1 MSDQTATIVL
11 DIGKTNCKLSLLDG
25 AGHLLADERCPNAIA
40 EGGLFYPHHDTTR
53 IWAWMLDVMGRFAKL
68 ARVGAIVPV
77 THGATAALIKADAPD
92 GLALPVLDYEFK
104 LPAEFEVSYRAQR
117 PRFAET
123 CSPALPAGLN
133 LGRQIAWLEAS
144 FPTEF
149 GRATQILMYPQYWA
163 WRLCGVAASEVTSL
177 GCHTDL
183 WNPSRRDYS
192 SLVET
197 MGWAPLLPPL
207 RDAWAPL
214 GPLLP
219 ELVAATGLPADC
231 QIICGI
237 HDSNASLLRYLVG
250 QPDGQART
258 VLSTGTWLIAASIG
272 GSTGGL
278 DEHQDMLTNTNA
290 LGAPVPCMRFMGGRE
305 YASLAGP
312 ELAPCSEAELAKLIA
327 QQTFALP
334 CFAESGGPFAGR
346 EGQIIGPAP
355 ATPAERSALA
365 TLYAVLMTDHCLS
378 ALGAHSPV
386 VVEGSFTANRFFG
399 PLLVALRPGQ
409 PVAVSDDSS
418 GTTAGGWMLARWGQ
432 SPVASETAVQALEL
446 AGWQDYRRQWQ
457 ALVNRS

>member
-1 MSDQTATIVL
+1 MTETATIVL
-11 DIGKTNCKLSLLDG
+11 DIGKSNCKLSLLDA
-25 AGHLLADERCPNAIA
+25 AGQLLADERCPNAIA
-40 EGGLFYPHHDTTR
+40 DGGLYPHHDTTR
-53 IWAWMLDVMGRFAKL
+53 IWAWMLAVMGRFSRL

-77 THGATAALIKADAPD
+77 THGATAALISADAPD

-104 LPAEFEVSYRAQR
+104 LPADFDASYRAQR
-117 PRFAET
+117 PLFAET

-133 LGRQIAWLEAS
+133 LGRQLAWLEAS
-144 FPTEF
+144 YPAEF
-149 GRATQILMYPQYWA
+149 GRASQILMYPQYWA
-163 WRLCGVAASEVTSL
+163 WRLSGVAAGEVTSL

-197 MGWAPLLPPL
+197 MGWAAKLPPL
-207 RDAWAPL
+207 RDAWARL

-219 ELVAATGLPADC
+219 ELVAATGLPADA
-231 QIICGI
+231 QVICGI

-250 QPDGQART
+250 QPEDQART
-258 VLSTGTWLIAASIG
+258 VLSTGTWLIAAAIG
-272 GSTGGL
+272 GSAEVL

-312 ELAPCSEAELAKLIA
+312 ELAACSEADLARLIA

-346 EGQIIGPAP
+346 EGRIVGPAP
-355 ATPAERSALA
+355 ANPAERAALA

-378 ALGAHSPV
+378 ALGANSPV

-399 PLLVALRPGQ
+399 SLLAALRPGQ
-409 PVAVSDDSS
+409 PVTVSDDSS

-432 SPVASETAVQALEL
+432 SPVPSETAAQALDL
-446 AGWQDYRRQWQ
+446 VDWPGYRRQWQ
-457 ALVNRS
+457 ALLSQS